1 MSYLRRLPKNGT
13 IAITSPATTPDPVK
27 LEAGVQYLESL
38 GYRVEIGKTC
48 TAREHYLAGPD
59 ELRSSE
65 LNSFFANPEID
76 AIFCSRG
83 GYGGMHILEQIDYS
97 AIKMNPKLFCG
108 FSDITAIQW
117 AIYAQT
123 SMPSVSG
130 AMVAT
135 DFGDLPRDQGMEA
148 QFWQL
153 IETGSTEIPFNFST
167 DSRQQYNGNLI
178 AGTLAVAAKQMCS
191 PFFPKLEDHILVL
204 EDVDEP
210 MHKIEGYLRQFLLAG
225 FFKQIS
231 CIVLGEFSPP
241 EKESY
246 ENIPTLD
253 VILKRVFTE
262 HGIPFATGLPYGH
275 IKNKISLPVGSPIS
289 VSLGP
294 VSNLRSTGSLYSF

>member
-1 MSYLRRLPKNGT
+1 MPYLRRLPKNGT
-13 IAITSPATTPDPVK
+13 IAITSPATTPDPTK
-27 LEAGVQYLESL
+27 LQAGVSYLESL

-48 TAREHYLAGPD
+48 NSKEFYLAGSD
-59 ELRSSE
+59 ELRASE
-65 LNSFFANPEID
+65 LNSFFADPKID

-83 GYGGMHILEQIDYS
+83 GYGGMHLLEKLDYS
-97 AIKMNPKLFCG
+97 AIRTNPKLFCG
-108 FSDITAIQW
+108 FSDITALQW
-117 AIYAQT
+117 AIYSKT

-135 DFGDLPRDQGMEA
+135 DFGDLPRDEGMEA

-153 IETGSTEIPFNFST
+153 IETGSTEIPFNYST
-167 DSRQQYNGNLI
+167 DQKLSYNGKLL
-178 AGTLAVAAKQMCS
+178 AGTLAVAAKQMGS
-191 PFFPKLEDHILVL
+191 PFFPVLDDHILVL

-225 FFKQIS
+225 HFRNVRCVI
-231 CIVLGEFSPP
+231 LGEFNPP

-246 ENIPTLD
+246 DEVPSLVTIT
-253 VILKRVFTE
+253 KRVLTD
-262 HGIPFATGLPYGH
+262 HGISVASGLPYGH

>member
-1 MSYLRRLPKNGT
+1 MPYLRRLPKNGT
-13 IAITSPATTPDPVK
+13 IAITSPATTPDPTK
-27 LEAGVQYLESL
+27 LNAGVNYLESL
-38 GYRVEIGKTC
+38 GFRVEIGKTC
-48 TAREHYLAGPD
+48 TAKEQYLAGPD
-59 ELRSSE
+59 QLRASE
-65 LNSFFANPEID
+65 LNAFFADPKID

-83 GYGGMHILEQIDYS
+83 GYGGMHLLEKLDY
-97 AIKMNPKLFCG
+97 ATIKTNPKLFCG
-108 FSDITAIQW
+108 FSDITALQW
-117 AIYAQT
+117 AIYSKT

-135 DFGDLPRDQGMEA
+135 DFGDLPRDEGMEA

-153 IETGSTEIPFNFST
+153 IDTGATEIPFNFT
-167 DSRQQYNGNLI
+167 TEINQVFEGRLL
-178 AGTLAVAAKQMCS
+178 AGTLAVASKQMGS
-191 PFFPKLEDHILVL
+191 TFFPNLDNHVLVL

-225 FFKQIS
+225 HFKKVK
-231 CIVLGEFSPP
+231 CVVLGEFSPP

-246 ENIPTLD
+246 EDVPTLND
-253 VILKRVFTE
+253 IARRVLSD
-262 HGIPFATGLPYGH
+262 HGIPFASGLPYGH